1 MRNKFE
7 WWIYLNVLNTKAI
20 QLLALV
26 LKCVDDVECCN
37 SLAVGVRSVCGGVT
51 EDVLEEMLKNTTGL
65 FIDEA
70 ADALHATTTSKTP
83 ECGFA
88 DSLDVVAQN
97 LTVTLG
103 AALSES
109 FLSLSASRHAAFGN
123 IHLLKKFSSKCCQS
137 IGYAH
142 SRRLHALREKL
153 PT

>member
-7 WWIYLNVLNTKAI
+7 WWIYLIVLNTKAI
-20 QLLALV
+20 QLLALA

-37 SLAVGVRSVCGGVT
+37 GLALGVLSVRGGVT

-83 ECGFA
+83 HGRLA
-88 DSLDVVAQN
+88 NALDVVAHN

-123 IHLLKKFSSKCCQS
+123 IHLSKKFSSKCYQS

-142 SRRLHALREKL
+142 SRRLHVL
-153 PT
+153 